1 MFVFACP
8 FVDVLRGYA
17 QEVESRG
24 GKNGR
29 DTPSSFTGHSGAGQI
44 NTLFKYQLHNCIY
57 MYIYLYLLMSLGL
70 GPRHYTV
77 HLRAVLLLQFM
88 EHLDKLMYN
97 AYEGSCVTL
106 PLVPK
111 AVKGFFRKNMEV
123 CLSWLAN
130 VRGYLVSV
138 ATNAGLPAV
147 ALRHGFA
154 ALDNHSRN
162 RTTNVWNIV
171 QYHVYI

>member
-1 MFVFACP
+1 MS
-8 FVDVLRGYA
+8 
-17 QEVESRG
+17 Q
-24 GKNGR
+24 
-29 DTPSSFTGHSGAGQI
+29 
-44 NTLFKYQLHNCIY
+44 QLHEADF
-57 MYIYLYLLMSLGL
+57 YLKGAFVQGKTVYCACMHAAMHIIDVQFFPTVNLSGL

-111 AVKGFFRKNMEV
+111 AVKGFFRKNMDV
-123 CLSWLAN
+123 CLSWLSN

-138 ATNAGLPAV
+138 ATHAGLPAV

-154 ALDNHSRN
+154 ALQNLMRTSRN
-162 RTTNVWNIV
+162 AVIQVHVCVWV
-171 QYHVYI
+171 